1 VIAPSLTGKVGR
13 QIHEAGALTGVAV
26 LSSRE
31 HRQHVGQLWRAFPHG
46 KSPETVRGHTT
57 SLRRYGPGPPACAER
72 TTLLLN
78 QAYPTAILTSAADV
92 ATITG
97 AASLGRLAIRT
108 GSPPG

>member
-1 VIAPSLTGKVGR
+1 MKQAPLRGLRCFPRESTGSMSGSC
-13 QIHEAGALTGVAV
+13 G
-26 LSSRE
+26 
-31 HRQHVGQLWRAFPHG
+31 WAFPHS